1 VDPLNPIRGVP
12 VTEAPQAMD
21 SAYHEALERLFART
35 GGAWRLGL
43 ERVAE
48 LLSRLGDPHR
58 RYPVFHIAGT
68 NGKGSTV
75 ATLDALLRG
84 AGRKV
89 GRYTSPHLVDFA
101 ERVVVNGE
109 PMSHAAI
116 TEWLV
121 THEPL
126 LTELGAT
133 FFEATTA
140 MALSHFANEAVDVAI
155 IEVGLG
161 GRLDATNIVEP
172 IAAAVTQIGFDHLEF
187 LGDTLEAIA
196 GEKAGIFKPGAAAV
210 VGDTRPAIRDMLQ
223 ARAEGVGSGPV
234 LVTGRDWQVD
244 DIVVDAQ
251 GTSFT
256 LAVADGAGH
265 HTRRLTTPLVGQF
278 QAHNASVALALLR
291 SAGGPWAEIER
302 NASRYL
308 ADVRIAG
315 RFHRSP
321 PWLFDVAHNPDGAA
335 TVVANLLAVGV
346 PHPLTA
352 VVCVLR
358 DKDWRGILQAVS
370 RAAERILVT
379 MAPTAPANRTWNLD
393 DVMAWAE
400 AEGLPVQRYDDFDRA
415 LSEAQVGAATVL
427 VTGSFHTVGDAM
439 ERLQVDPL
447 AR

>member
-1 VDPLNPIRGVP
+1 VDPLIPLRGLP
-12 VTEAPQAMD
+12 ATETTHAGD
-21 SAYHEALERLFART
+21 SAYHQALERLFART

-48 LLSRLGDPHR
+48 LLSRLGDPHH

-84 AGRKV
+84 AGLKV

-109 PMSHAAI
+109 PMSHPAI
-116 TEWLV
+116 TEWL
-121 THEPL
+121 TRHEPL

-140 MALSHFANEAVDVAI
+140 MALTHFAEQRVDVAI
-155 IEVGLG
+155 VEVGLG
-161 GRLDATNIVEP
+161 GRLDATNIVQP
-172 IAAAVTQIGFDHLEF
+172 LASAVTQIGFDHLEF

-196 GEKAGIFKPGAAAV
+196 GEKAGVFKTGAAAV
-210 VGDTRPAIRDMLQ
+210 VGDTRPAIRDMLTQ
-223 ARAEGVGSGPV
+223 RAEAAGAAPI
-234 LVTGRDWQVD
+234 LVTGRDWQVG
-244 DIVVDAQ
+244 DIEVHAR
-251 GTSFT
+251 GTSFS
-256 LAVADGAGH
+256 LAVSEGGVARA
-265 HTRRLTTPLVGQF
+265 RRLTTPLVGQF
-278 QAHNASVALALLR
+278 QAHNAAVALAMLR
-291 SAGGPWAEIER
+291 SAGGPWAAIEQE
-302 NASRYL
+302 AETLL
-308 ADVRIAG
+308 AGVRIAG

-321 PWLFDVAHNPDGAA
+321 PWLFDVAHNADGAA

-346 PHPLTA
+346 PQPLSA

-358 DKDWRGILQAVS
+358 DKDWRGILQAVA
-370 RAAERILVT
+370 RAAGRIVVT
-379 MAPTAPANRTWNLD
+379 MAPTAPANRSWDLD
-393 DVMAWAE
+393 EVMRWAE
-400 AEGLPVQRYDDFDRA
+400 SAGLPVQRHDDFDQA
-415 LSEAQVGAATVL
+415 LAEAQVGAATVL

>member
-1 VDPLNPIRGVP
+1 
-12 VTEAPQAMD
+12 MD

-43 ERVAE
+43 ERVAD
-48 LLSRLGDPHR
+48 LLARLGNPHR

-84 AGRKV
+84 AGRRV

-109 PMSHAAI
+109 PMSHEAI
-116 TEWLV
+116 TEWF
-121 THEPL
+121 TRHEPL

-140 MALSHFANEAVDVAI
+140 MALSHFANEGVDVAI

-172 IAAAVTQIGFDHLEF
+172 VAAAVTQIGFDHLEY

-196 GEKAGIFKPGAAAV
+196 GEKAGIFKRGAAAV
-210 VGDTRPAIRDMLQ
+210 VGDTRPAIRDMLLQ
-223 ARAEGVGSGPV
+223 RAEAVGSGPV

-256 LAVADGAGH
+256 LTVNENGMSDS
-265 HTRRLTTPLVGQF
+265 RRLTTPLVGQF

-291 SAGGPWAEIER
+291 SAGGEWAKIER
-302 NASRYL
+302 EAATHL
-308 ADVRIAG
+308 AGVRIAG

-321 PWLFDVAHNPDGAA
+321 PWLFDVAHNADGAA

-346 PHPLTA
+346 PHPLSA

-358 DKDWRGILQAVS
+358 DKDWRGILHAVS
-370 RAAERILVT
+370 KAASRILVT
-379 MAPTAPANRTWNLD
+379 MAPTAPANRTWQLD
-393 DVMAWAE
+393 EVMDWAQ
-400 AEGLPVQRYDDFDRA
+400 AEGLPVERCDDFDRA
-415 LSEAQVGAATVL
+415 LAEAQVGAETVL